1 MAELDD
7 VDPLMRNRLMVSL
20 VKEARTLTEW
30 DVATLLLMAMDDDEV
45 RCRVEELRTG
55 RVTGELS
62 CH

>member
-7 VDPLMRNRLMVSL
+7 VDPLMESALMVSL
-20 VKEARTLTEW
+20 VKEARGLTEW
-30 DVATLLLMAMDDDEV
+30 DVVLLMAMDDDEV

>member
-20 VKEARTLTEW
+20 VREARTLTEW

-55 RVTGELS
+55 VIARELS
-62 CH
+62 CQ